1 MTGTEGHPS
10 VIATI
15 REISRPVWLLL
26 VGMFVNRL
34 GNFLQIYL
42 VLYLTNKGFAAYG
55 AGIALG
61 AYGVGSVAGVLAG
74 GAVSDR
80 FGYRWTIV
88 TSMAAAGVLT
98 TLMVFLPSLPLVV
111 VVAAVIGALGQA
123 YRPASSALLVE
134 LTPQRQHVMVFA
146 VYRLAFNLG
155 TTAGPLIG
163 ALLITY
169 SYDLMFYVDAATSVL
184 FAVFALSLP
193 HAVAGTSTSA
203 TEDGAAGRSYRAVL
217 ADRRFTLF
225 MLALFLNAVVY
236 IQHIAVL
243 PLQVTADGHR
253 PELYAALLS
262 LNAIVVIGLEL
273 PLTKFVQRMPAK
285 LAVAVG
291 IGLVGVGM
299 NLYVAGP
306 AVAMFVVATL
316 VWTLGEII
324 GTPTVSAYPAQ
335 VAPAGLR
342 GRYIAAAALPMQI
355 GYAAGPVIGVA
366 LWTVWPEGVW
376 WGCAVITVIAVLAT
390 LAGMS
395 RPKGVTGEAGG
406 DPGHATDGDAPDA
419 ALPHQ
424 QPVGAVAGSHAGTGA
439 ADQRRLD
446 PDGGQAEA
454 RKPD

>member
-1 MTGTEGHPS
+1 MAATEDHPS
-10 VIATI
+10 VLRTM
-15 REISRPVWLLL
+15 RGISRPVWLLL
-26 VGMFVNRL
+26 AGMFVNRL

-42 VLYLTNKGFAAYG
+42 VLYLTGKGFSAYG

-61 AYGVGSVAGVLAG
+61 AYGAGSVVGVLAG
-74 GAVSDR
+74 GSISDR

-88 TSMAAAGVLT
+88 TSMAAAGALT
-98 TLMVFLPSLPLVV
+98 TLMVVLPSLPLVI
-111 VVAAVIGALGQA
+111 VVAAVVGALGQA

-134 LTPQRQHVMVFA
+134 LTPARQHVMVFA

-155 TTAGPLIG
+155 TTAGPLLG

-169 SYDLMFYVDAATSVL
+169 SYDLMFYVDAVTAL
-184 FAVFALSLP
+184 AFAAFALSLP
-193 HAVAGTSTSA
+193 HTVPSTDA
-203 TEDGAAGRSYRAVL
+203 PAAADGGRRSYLGVL

-253 PELYAALLS
+253 PEVYAALLS
-262 LNAIVVIGLEL
+262 LNAVMVIALEL

-285 LAVAVG
+285 LAVALG

-299 NLYVAGP
+299 NMYVAGP
-306 AVAMFVVATL
+306 AIAMFVVATL
-316 VWTLGEII
+316 VWTLGEIV

-335 VAPAGLR
+335 VAPPGMR

-366 LWTVWPEGVW
+366 MWTVWPDGVW
-376 WGCAVITVIAVLAT
+376 WGCAAITVVAVLAT
-390 LAGMS
+390 LAGMT
-395 RPKGVTGEAGG
+395 RTTG
-406 DPGHATDGDAPDA
+406 
-419 ALPHQ
+419 
-424 QPVGAVAGSHAGTGA
+424 
-439 ADQRRLD
+439 D
-446 PDGGQAEA
+446 PDGGESAPDREQAA
-454 RKPD
+454 ASTH